1 MLETSF
7 AHCSSTMLRRG
18 RGKKHKIVQIAVF
31 SIIFVSDCSR
41 IWQKFTNYISCFSL
55 LGIFSAHK
63 TNYYTDTHKHTN
75 TLTHVKT
82 YMHTD
87 ILTYAYTHTQ
97 PNIHSPKHTLIH
109 PYRLKFCL
117 IPIFNLQ
124 LELVLIKFF
133 TKRCHCPLRLSLHF
147 SYGDCY
153 YSLYFWQ
160 FTRHPPSFLWH
171 FLIVSTKC
179 TNSNQ
184 HNPYLM
190 ARSSLSLFKWQ
201 LLISA
206 IFLFT
211 FRFDDYLLLVCHN
224 ANPSIFFCPLVL
236 GLVSLKLWYLTKWI
250 QSPRLTLLSH
260 SLKYI
265 HFSLYYFV
273 PLRIGSYHFP
283 LPSPLMPCYAMSNS
297 LCWRFFCIL
306 QQCSLQS
313 HDNHQIIDTFHFQSG
328 L

>member
-147 SYGDCY
+147 SYGDRY

-224 ANPSIFFCPLVL
+224 ANPSIFFLSSGPRS
-236 GLVSLKLWYLTKWI
+236 GLVEVVIFDKMNSKSQINFAFPFFKIYPFFFVLLCTSSNWLISLSIAVTFNA
-250 QSPRLTLLSH
+250 LL
-260 SLKYI
+260 
-265 HFSLYYFV
+265 
-273 PLRIGSYHFP
+273 
-283 LPSPLMPCYAMSNS
+283 CYVK
-297 LCWRFFCIL
+297 
-306 QQCSLQS
+306 
-313 HDNHQIIDTFHFQSG
+313 
-328 L
+328 